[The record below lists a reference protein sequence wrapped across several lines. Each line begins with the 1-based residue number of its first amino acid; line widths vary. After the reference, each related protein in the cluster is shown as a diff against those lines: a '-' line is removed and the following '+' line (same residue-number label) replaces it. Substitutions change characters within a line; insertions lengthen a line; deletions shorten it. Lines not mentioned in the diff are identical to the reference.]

1 MAKVRNPLP
10 LTVEWKKEPRRELY
24 LDFLVKENKW
34 EVGVEVG
41 VRYGRTLF
49 YLLENNPNLKM
60 YAIDIDVSQF
70 YSNKIQQKYG
80 NRLIVL
86 EGDSSLQADKIK
98 EKVDFIFID
107 AAHSKK
113 AVLKDIESYR
123 ALVKSPGG
131 LLGHDIDYP
140 SIQEALAESKID
152 VDVCPDNVWRQKI
165 I

>member
-10 LTVEWKKEPRRELY
+10 LTVEWKKENRRELY
-24 LDFLVKENKW
+24 LDYLIKENKW
-34 EVGVEVG
+34 SVGVEVG

-49 YLLENNPNLKM
+49 HLLENNSDLRM
-60 YAIDIDVSQF
+60 YAVDIDVSQF
-70 YSNKIQQKYG
+70 YSDKIQKKYG

-86 EGDSSLQADKIK
+86 EGDSSLQVDKIK

-113 AVLKDIESYR
+113 AVLKDIEAYR
-123 ALVKSPGG
+123 SLVKTPDG

-140 SIQEALAESKID
+140 SIQEALSESKIN